1 MRKVIAG
8 SLNGNVYQFEEAAFQ
23 AVQAYLDK
31 AAAQCAGNPDRAEV
45 IADLE
50 QAIADKCDSFL
61 GKHKNVVSVEEAHQL
76 LSEMGAVPSDT
87 AQPATA
93 ACADAAPRMQAAPS
107 SAPQQRR
114 LYRLPNKGVVGGVCS
129 GLAAYFG
136 IDVVWVRLFYV
147 LMAISTGLWFFV
159 WLVQLCIT
167 PKAVTSEEMAAAHG
181 QPFSARNMA
190 DRARHHGQAAAESL
204 SDAANNL
211 RNAFSR

>member
-1 MRKVIAG
+1 MRKVIIG
-8 SLNGNVYQFEEAAFQ
+8 SLNGNAYQFEEGAFQ

-31 AAAQCAGNPDRAEV
+31 ASAQCAGNPDRAEV
-45 IADLE
+45 VADLE

-61 GKHKNVVSVEEAHQL
+61 GKHKNVVSVEEAHQVL
-76 LSEMGAVPSDT
+76 REMGAVPSDT
-87 AQPATA
+87 AQPAA
-93 ACADAAPRMQAAPS
+93 AAFADAAPRMQAAPA
-107 SAPQQRR
+107 SAPRQRR

-136 IDVVWVRLFYV
+136 IDVVWVRLFYI
-147 LMAISTGLWFFV
+147 LMAISTGVWFFV

-167 PKAVTSEEMAAAHG
+167 PKAITAEEMAAAHG
-181 QPFSARNMA
+181 QPFSARDMA
-190 DRARHHGQAAAESL
+190 DRAKHHGQAAAESL

>member
-8 SLNGNVYQFEEAAFQ
+8 SLNGNVYQFEEGAFQ

-31 AAAQCAGNPDRAEV
+31 ASAQCAGNPDRAEV

-61 GKHKNVVSVEEAHQL
+61 GKHKNVVSVEEARQIL
-76 LSEMGAVPSDT
+76 REMGEVAS
-87 AQPATA
+87 ATA
-93 ACADAAPRMQAAPS
+93 EPAAATFADAAPRMQATAS
-107 SAPQQRR
+107 STPRQRR
-114 LYRLPNKGVVGGVCS
+114 LYRLPDKGVAGGVCA

-147 LMAISTGLWFFV
+147 LMAISTGLWIFV

-167 PKAVTSEEMAAAHG
+167 PKAVTAEEIAAAHG
-181 QPFSARNMA
+181 QPFNARDMA
-190 DRARHHGQAAAESL
+190 DRARHHGKAAAESL
-204 SDAANNL
+204 GDAANNL